1 MTQADTL
8 SPDLF
13 IDHQQLTGIL
23 EFLQAAELLKDTTR
37 SGTTR
42 KGRQESTAEHSWRL
56 ALMCLVF
63 EKQLGR
69 IDIMKLVKLCLIH
82 DLGEAISGDIPAPLQ
97 VPGDDRAARE
107 RLDFQKLCAPLP
119 GGLKSDL
126 IELWDEYA
134 AASSPEAQL
143 AKAFDKLET
152 MLQHQLMPLQN
163 SAFYEFNLHYGRTH
177 TDHHPLT
184 RQIRDFV
191 DAGTRDILRNLE
203 ATSVPPVQLSADE
216 NPTQ

>member
-13 IDHQQLTGIL
+13 MDHQQLTGIL
-23 EFLQAAELLKDTTR
+23 EFLQAAEQLKDTIR
-37 SGTTR
+37 SGSTR
-42 KGRQESTAEHSWRL
+42 KGRPESTAEHSWRL
-56 ALMCLVF
+56 ALMCILF
-63 EKQLGR
+63 ENELSGF
-69 IDIMKLVKLCLIH
+69 DISKLLKLCLIH

-97 VPGDDRAARE
+97 VPGDDRVARE

-119 GGLKSDL
+119 GDLKSDL

-134 AASSPEAQL
+134 AASSPEARL

-152 MLQHQLMPLQN
+152 MLQHKLMPLQN
-163 SAFYEFNLHYGRTH
+163 TAFYEFNLHYGRGQ

-184 RQIRDFV
+184 RQIRDIV
-191 DAGTRDILRNLE
+191 DDGTRGILRKLE
-203 ATSVPPVQLSADE
+203 ATSAPPMQLSADE